1 MRAQKLL
8 RVVDA
13 LATQNRVILWL
24 ECDHKVTV
32 TAQDLVREGWNVQR
46 IKDQPWAMCPFCPD
60 PPPEVKQA
68 AKSANQL
75 WKEAGEP

>member
-13 LATQNRVILWL
+13 MATQNRVILWL
-24 ECDHKVTV
+24 ACEHKVSV
-32 TAQDLVREGWNVQR
+32 TAQAMMKEGWNVQR

-60 PPPEVKQA
+60 PPPENPQAVKTPQ
-68 AKSANQL
+68 QL
-75 WKEAGEP
+75 FKEAGEP